1 MKLEKNIF
9 VYNEL
14 AEMWQVTNPE
24 LFETVEDSLL
34 RVLYKSTLYEYR
46 LGLAYKELVEKGYF
60 KDVEIPFEEEGVKL
74 GLDLL
79 TEESIKRFGKK
90 TVDEIT
96 TKVDLSFEKNKPE
109 IPDNK

>member
-1 MKLEKNIF
+1 
-9 VYNEL
+9 
-14 AEMWQVTNPE
+14 MWQVTNPIMFGKIE
-24 LFETVEDSLL
+24 GEPVIADNYIK
-34 RVLYKSTLYEYR
+34 VLYKSTLYEYR

-79 TEESIKRFGKK
+79 TEECVKRFGKE

-96 TKVDLSFEKNKPE
+96 SKVDLSFEKNKPE
-109 IPDNK
+109 IPNKK